1 MDNFLEVIFECR
13 GSNSSPPVT
22 VQTVYLAADA
32 IRDDGILDSNK
43 WCSTPVLF
51 KANLNSARM
60 TIILSEP
67 LSYLP
72 KDGDVQTYWEP
83 TGGGSLRYKANN
95 VQVSGNQVS
104 LDLPLGELPT
114 ASFVISVWIPINPNS
129 SDEVGVMIEAKIT
142 RS

>member
-1 MDNFLEVIFECR
+1 
-13 GSNSSPPVT
+13 
-22 VQTVYLAADA
+22 
-32 IRDDGILDSNK
+32 
-43 WCSTPVLF
+43 
-51 KANLNSARM
+51 M

-83 TGGGSLRYKANN
+83 DGVGSLRYKANN
-95 VQVSGNQVS
+95 VQASGNQVS